1 MYGTLLLLNF
11 PFDFIH
17 KRENTYGDDCICN
30 STRTEST
37 ANDTMD
43 PENLIEISLT
53 SRAIHYFT

>member
-1 MYGTLLLLNF
+1 MYETLLLLNF

-17 KRENTYGDDCICN
+17 KRENTYGDYCICN

-43 PENLIEISLT
+43 PENLIERIE
-53 SRAIHYFT
+53 FT